1 MDRVQLLHAGM
12 YVLFL
17 FLRDCQLLQDSTAT
31 KEVLGKSAHIQ
42 GY

>member
-1 MDRVQLLHAGM
+1 MDRVQLLYAGI

-17 FLRDCQLLQDSTAT
+17 FLRDCELLQDSTAM
-31 KEVLGKSAHIQ
+31 KEELGKSAYIQ